1 MENKNYII
9 YLHHNISLIIKHSE
23 MRSIKVNKNGKEV
36 IVNLPT
42 SIKEISSDFLTDVTK
57 HIEVE
62 NNYALVAVVMGAR
75 LFDVLNPTKS
85 KKDSNTTVTALFC
98 KKGKTFNECLDYKVG
113 DNLIITGTDLGRGIH
128 ISIKQPYNLAYIAN
142 TISSDS
148 KVRTSIFNGDCYEST
163 DDGLPATPMH
173 YFVAFKL
180 VPICDIHGIYHVNVL
195 NEEASES
202 ESSIS

>member
-85 KKDSNTTVTALFC
+85 KKDANTTVTALFC

-113 DNLIITGTDLGRGIH
+113 DNLIITGTDLCRGIH
-128 ISIKQPYNLAYIAN
+128 ISIKHRI
-142 TISSDS
+142 I
-148 KVRTSIFNGDCYEST
+148 
-163 DDGLPATPMH
+163 
-173 YFVAFKL
+173 
-180 VPICDIHGIYHVNVL
+180 IHNK
-195 NEEASES
+195 
-202 ESSIS
+202 